1 MINVHR
7 NIYAFYPDPIQG
19 SPAGSR
25 LLLFVDV
32 SRRGGGT
39 AMRTF
44 ALLCLAGA
52 ARAVTLNCGGLVGG
66 SGEFVAVDDVV
77 FTDEGVCEKTCGAC
91 SSPNGPMTCAPASGT
106 LSEFRCAEADA
117 SGALSFAIVV
127 TPTVDVSCED
137 VAGLKF
143 EAGCAAACASCSSAD
158 APKMCAKGV

>member
-1 MINVHR
+1 
-7 NIYAFYPDPIQG
+7 
-19 SPAGSR
+19 
-25 LLLFVDV
+25 
-32 SRRGGGT
+32 
-39 AMRTF
+39 MRTF

-158 APKMCAKGV
+158 APKMCAKGVCAAFEKPDIAVDPFSRTDAVSKELPAVPQMKTITFGTDV